1 MSNAIGDYE
10 GVHFQGN
17 GGGACFRYSAL
28 TELGLSL
35 TQLLYA
41 EEDSGFRKKNRCV
54 LCAPRRWNKNLEL
67 I

>member
-41 EEDSGFRKKNRCV
+41 EEDSGFARKIGAYFAHPVAGIKT
-54 LCAPRRWNKNLEL
+54 
-67 I
+67 